1 MPISREEIIEDFE
14 RHIRRSGGEMSEWC
28 VGTAKDARAPFFQR
42 DQAAELSD
50 GLAYRE
56 AYTTGA
62 ADGVI
67 DHLVNR
73 CGLRLDRE
81 AVPDPGR
88 IVFVYRHGVTT
99 SAHSRT
105 SQK

>member
-14 RHIRRSGGEMSEWC
+14 RHIRRSGGALSEWC

-42 DQAAELSD
+42 HQAAELSD

-62 ADGVI
+62 AEGVI
-67 DHLVNR
+67 DYLVNR
-73 CGLRLDRE
+73 CGLSLDRE

-88 IVFVYRHGVTT
+88 IVFVYRHAVMASVKSG
-99 SAHSRT
+99 AGRN
-105 SQK
+105 